1 MFCTVEE
8 DYLSVRRDIT
18 FEPVGLLE
26 QCIAVLIINDSV
38 LEDAEMFTVSL
49 ESNDADVFGL
59 LQSTV
64 IVADDD
70 CKINQLDF

>member
-1 MFCTVEE
+1 MNGTVEE

-26 QCIAVLIINDSV
+26 HCVAVPIINDSV

-49 ESNDADVFGL
+49 ESSDEVVFGL
-59 LQSTV
+59 SQSTV
-64 IVADDD
+64 VIADDD
-70 CKINQLDF
+70 CKIKYM

>member
-1 MFCTVEE
+1 MNGTVEE

-26 QCIAVLIINDSV
+26 QCVAVPIINDSV

-49 ESNDADVFGL
+49 ESSDEVVFGL
-59 LQSTV
+59 SQSTV
-64 IVADDD
+64 VIADDD
-70 CKINQLDF
+70 CKIKYM